1 MKILGITVS
10 KNLAEPKSPYLFPMH
25 TCTYERL
32 AGATDQNNINE
43 RLAASSTASAVYHTV
58 VFTAHGAPS
67 PAVGCRAHRC
77 AASSDFASQ
86 SMTPSPIEHELRR
99 MLSAPEDP

>member
-43 RLAASSTASAVYHTV
+43 WLAASTTASTTQWFSQLTGLRVRLWGVEHIVAQR
-58 VFTAHGAPS
+58 APTS
-67 PAVGCRAHRC
+67 LPKA
-77 AASSDFASQ
+77 
-86 SMTPSPIEHELRR
+86 
-99 MLSAPEDP
+99 